1 MDFTIIVVIYLH
13 HGPYLYYGIDCM
25 EADQSYEIAPPSG
38 RVFWGKAGAGRE
50 IPRLSFEP
58 SVPIDAIVR
67 FVQENPV
74 VANLAE
80 ATQEL
85 VESLQ
90 YALLLTSNQGGFIV
104 NDGAFIPVGAFQR
117 RDQSGVLA
125 VFQGM
130 DIRPSPAIRAAVVRY
145 FGADVG
151 NAVGGRM
158 EMLGHPTKQIL
169 LLERNW
175 LQSLWAVRGGSN
187 RRFSLISIPSFGGKL
202 SWDRSWYL
210 SDAAEIRLTQYVRL
224 ITETEIDDL
233 NPRILKM
240 IGFETLARIV
250 LYLSIP
256 PERYISRKG

>member
-1 MDFTIIVVIYLH
+1 
-13 HGPYLYYGIDCM
+13 M
-25 EADQSYEIAPPSG
+25 EADQSYEIAQPSG
-38 RVFWGKAGAGRE
+38 RVFWGKAGAGKE
-50 IPRLSFEP
+50 VPRLSFEP

-74 VANLAE
+74 VADLAE

-90 YALLLTSNQGGFIV
+90 YALVRTSNIGGFIMD
-104 NDGAFIPVGAFQR
+104 DGAFIPVGVFQR

-130 DIRPSPAIRAAVVRY
+130 GIQPSLAIQAAVARY
-145 FGADVG
+145 FRSDVE
-151 NAVGGRM
+151 NSAGGRM

-169 LLERNW
+169 LVERNW
-175 LQSLWAVRGGSN
+175 LQTLWAVRGNSS
-187 RRFSLISIPSFGGKL
+187 RKFTLVSIPSSGGEL
-202 SWDRSWYL
+202 HWERAWYL
-210 SDAAEIRLTQYVRL
+210 SDAAEIRLAQYLRF

-233 NPRILKM
+233 NPRISAM
-240 IGFETLARIV
+240 IGFKSLARMV

-256 PERYISRKG
+256 QERYISRKG